1 MSLQARCSLDFQ
13 TFVIHFRRSL
23 GTQTFQVP
31 GRAHTAMEV
40 GGDTGRETSGGAS
53 NATDF
58 GSRRAQ
64 LRSKATARITD
75 PRLEKSVVLIGP
87 MEIGC
92 QMN

>member
-1 MSLQARCSLDFQ
+1 MYGG
-13 TFVIHFRRSL
+13 RSL
-23 GTQTFQVP
+23 GTQTFL
-31 GRAHTAMEV
+31 GV
-40 GGDTGRETSGGAS
+40 GGEKGETSGGAS
-53 NATDF
+53 NTTDF

>member
-1 MSLQARCSLDFQ
+1 MYM
-13 TFVIHFRRSL
+13 
-23 GTQTFQVP
+23 G
-31 GRAHTAMEV
+31 V
-40 GGDTGRETSGGAS
+40 GGETGETSGGAS